1 MLRHIGGAPD
11 SKIYGLLISTSISEN
26 QGLEKSN
33 QSASNLRKFSG
44 PANDFF
50 LGLYV
55 DHSLSYFSFL
65 LCLLY
70 AFKKKIKILENSK
83 FNPM

>member
-65 LCLLY
+65 LCLC
-70 AFKKKIKILENSK
+70 FQKGDKNLEK
-83 FNPM
+83 